1 MFFFFPFFFLFFF
14 LFSFFLFSLFI
25 QLQVIISAFGDQV
38 APHAESIVAS
48 LSQAFQRYAMATDD
62 DESAFAA
69 MNCLDSISALL
80 SALSGEEEEDEDE
93 EEDEGT
99 CSKLKN
105 ENVVDCVTIL
115 DCNYRYSDF
124 YELDF
129 LLLIGRFIFVHSYFK
144 HSPNQSVY

>member
-1 MFFFFPFFFLFFF
+1 
-14 LFSFFLFSLFI
+14 LFSFFLFTLLFI

-80 SALSGEEEEDEDE
+80 SALSGEEDDDEEDEDE
-93 EEDEGT
+93 EEDEST
-99 CSKLKN
+99 CEIEK
-105 ENVVDCVTIL
+105 
-115 DCNYRYSDF
+115 
-124 YELDF
+124 
-129 LLLIGRFIFVHSYFK
+129 
-144 HSPNQSVY
+144 